1 MTDSYNNDNGD
12 IKGGRND
19 DHENVDRN
27 CQTSQK
33 LISSCASS
41 PILFGFFGIKY
52 SKSEEE

>member
-1 MTDSYNNDNGD
+1 MTDLYNNDNGD